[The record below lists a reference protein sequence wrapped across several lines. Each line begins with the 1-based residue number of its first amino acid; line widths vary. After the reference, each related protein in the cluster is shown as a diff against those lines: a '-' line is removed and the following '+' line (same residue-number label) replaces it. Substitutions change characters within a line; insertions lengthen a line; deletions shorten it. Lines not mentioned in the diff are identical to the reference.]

1 MRSMH
6 PYHLMAA
13 ITAALALS
21 FAAGVESASLSPSA
35 AVERASA
42 ETLMTDI
49 VKTAPFEYFP
59 GNYQNQGKEIEPLPP
74 QF

>member
-1 MRSMH
+1 MRSNH

-13 ITAALALS
+13 ITVAVALS
-21 FAAGVESASLSPSA
+21 FAAGVVSASLNPSA
-35 AVERASA
+35 AEATA
-42 ETLMTDI
+42 ENLLADI

-59 GNYQNQGKEIEPLPP
+59 SGYQNQGKEIEPLPP